1 MTTLAWSQEQLVASV
16 YIMTLLP
23 RVMKTAAPFIGFAWK
38 VGQHLEVLLD
48 VRMPCASA
56 VRCVLQRRTTTKNIL
71 DEG

>member
-1 MTTLAWSQEQLVASV
+1 
-16 YIMTLLP
+16 MTLLP
-23 RVMKTAAPFIGFAWK
+23 LVMKTAAPFIGFAWK
-38 VGQHLEVLLD
+38 VGQRLKVLLD